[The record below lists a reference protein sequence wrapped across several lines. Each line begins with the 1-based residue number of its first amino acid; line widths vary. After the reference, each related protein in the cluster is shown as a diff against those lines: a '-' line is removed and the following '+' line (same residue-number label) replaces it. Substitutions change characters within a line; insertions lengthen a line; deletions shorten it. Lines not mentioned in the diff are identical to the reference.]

1 MLLMYAFTEIK
12 PIAFVSTLYLS
23 KSFKYVLLIAL
34 IWSVNSS
41 IELRNQGN
49 YLSSYMFIYIA
60 FLASACELKQV
71 FIMSIFVFLLMQAE
85 DYLRTQNKILIF
97 GKMLPFIDV
106 SFFLFMLC
114 MKREALGIDIGFL
127 IKPILSK
134 GSGIGQGF
142 VVVWVF
148 FAVAA
153 ITYAMKKKFRGYKD
167 LCVIVC
173 VCMIMLSFL
182 GRIVVYENGSI
193 SLISGEKALKASFGD
208 DLFALAESFREATN
222 PATEFL
228 ANPDDTINAGWFQVV
243 SQRNCYVLLKVIPSS
258 KSTVDDWYDRY
269 MQTSSFDDKSGTD
282 IEAIMN
288 SFGLNYILINADN
301 YVKLEETGDFSVF
314 MSSPADTFRVYKLNE
329 KGEGDLCR

>member
-1 MLLMYAFTEIK
+1 
-12 PIAFVSTLYLS
+12 
-23 KSFKYVLLIAL
+23 
-34 IWSVNSS
+34 
-41 IELRNQGN
+41 
-49 YLSSYMFIYIA
+49 
-60 FLASACELKQV
+60 
-71 FIMSIFVFLLMQAE
+71 
-85 DYLRTQNKILIF
+85 
-97 GKMLPFIDV
+97 
-106 SFFLFMLC
+106 

-148 FAVAA
+148 FAVAV
-153 ITYAMKKKFRGYKD
+153 ITYAMKKKFKGYKG
-167 LCVIVC
+167 LCVIAC

-182 GRIVVYENGSI
+182 GRIVAYENGSV
-193 SLISGEKALKASFGD
+193 SLISGEKVLKASFGD
-208 DLFALAESFREATN
+208 DLFALAESFREATD
-222 PATEFL
+222 PVTEFL

-258 KSTVDDWYDRY
+258 KSTVGDWYDRY

-288 SFGLNYILINADN
+288 SSGLDYVLINADN
-301 YVKLEETGDFSVF
+301 YAKLEETGDFSVF
-314 MSSPADTFRVYKLNE
+314 MSSPADAFRVYRLNE